1 MTLPTP
7 FQLPSN
13 AFQLSSNA
21 FQRPVCS
28 NPPYPLAL
36 EQANAALEDAAAC
49 QHPEGDS
56 FPSRLTS

>member
-13 AFQLSSNA
+13 CLPTA